1 MKKKKLLVVLSLL
14 IIGGLF
20 AYFAYVGG
28 AFLRLTPVT
37 GKQFE
42 QAALTLG
49 FTKAAV
55 DKSAI
60 SDKTGIAN
68 ITVMMKS
75 VKDDLHN
82 VMIVIPLE
90 FYELNNET
98 DATKYY
104 TYIVE
109 MLQRNIKD
117 GIGVVKVD
125 RVFGNADV
133 YKNYNY
139 NNPSFVVVRAGSTIL
154 ITKFY
159 CNTDSEKQVEQ
170 LLDKIKYNFNYSR

>member
-68 ITVMMKS
+68 ITIMMKS

-82 VMIVIPLE
+82 VMIDIPLE
-90 FYELNNET
+90 FYEFKDET
-98 DATKYY
+98 DAINYY
-104 TYIVE
+104 DRVSAT
-109 MLQRNIKD
+109 LQMNIKE
-117 GIGVVKVD
+117 GIAVVKVNK
-125 RVFGNADV
+125 VLGNADV

-139 NNPSFVVVRAGSTIL
+139 DNPSFVIVRAGSTIL

-159 CNTDSEKQVEQ
+159 CNIDSEKEVEQ
-170 LLDKIKYNFNYSR
+170 LLNKIKYNFNYSK

>member
-49 FTKAAV
+49 FTKAAI

-68 ITVMMKS
+68 ITIMMKS

-82 VMIVIPLE
+82 VMFDIPLE
-90 FYELNNET
+90 FYEFKDEEK
-98 DATKYY
+98 ASKYY
-104 TYIVE
+104 EYVAGA
-109 MLQRNIKD
+109 LQKNIKED
-117 GIGVVKVD
+117 VAVVKVNK
-125 RVFGNADV
+125 VFGNADV

-139 NNPSFVVVRAGSTIL
+139 FNPSFVIIRAGSTL
-154 ITKFY
+154 LVTKFY
-159 CNTDSEKQVEQ
+159 CNADSEKQVEL

>member
-1 MKKKKLLVVLSLL
+1 M
-14 IIGGLF
+14 
-20 AYFAYVGG
+20 
-28 AFLRLTPVT
+28 
-37 GKQFE
+37 
-42 QAALTLG
+42 
-49 FTKAAV
+49 
-55 DKSAI
+55 
-60 SDKTGIAN
+60 
-68 ITVMMKS
+68 
-75 VKDDLHN
+75 
-82 VMIVIPLE
+82 
-90 FYELNNET
+90 NNET

>member
-1 MKKKKLLVVLSLL
+1 MKKKLLAILSLL
-14 IIGGLF
+14 IICGLF

-28 AFLRLTPVT
+28 AFLRLTPVTT

-82 VMIVIPLE
+82 VIIDIPLE

-117 GIGVVKVD
+117 GIGVVKVN

-139 NNPSFVVVRAGSTIL
+139 NT
-154 ITKFY
+154 
-159 CNTDSEKQVEQ
+159 QV
-170 LLDKIKYNFNYSR
+170 LS